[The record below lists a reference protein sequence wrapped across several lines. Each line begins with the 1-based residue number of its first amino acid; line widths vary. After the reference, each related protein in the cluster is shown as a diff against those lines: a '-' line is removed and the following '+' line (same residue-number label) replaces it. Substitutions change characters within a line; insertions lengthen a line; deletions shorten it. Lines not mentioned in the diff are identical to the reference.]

1 MAFARANFYPDY
13 IVKMMNGDIWII
25 EAKGGIDE
33 YGDSNNIDSYAKNK
47 FDALKEYA
55 KRHENI
61 KWGFARAVGQFIY
74 FSNTNWDENVYNNAV
89 WKNINDIVK

>member
-1 MAFARANFYPDY
+1 
-13 IVKMMNGDIWII
+13 MMNGDIWII

-33 YGDSNNIDSYAKNK
+33 HGDSNNIDSYAKNK

-74 FSNTNWDENVYNNAV
+74 FQTLTGMKMYIIMLFG
-89 WKNINDIVK
+89 KILMIL